1 MSVGRPRAFDT
12 AQALEAAMQVFW
24 RLGYEGASLQELT
37 RAMGINS
44 PSLYAAFGS
53 KEGLFK
59 AVLDYY
65 AARRGECLTEVVS
78 APTAREA
85 AERLLFGLI
94 DLSTDPEEPPGC
106 LLLQGGLSC
115 GAAAQDIPQELARR
129 RADLQLALQTRFAQA
144 REAGDL
150 PPSTDPE
157 ALARYLAVVC
167 NGIAVEAASGA
178 ARAELRKVATLALQA
193 WPDPG
198 QPQAT
203 SMPDGETA

>member
-24 RLGYEGASLQELT
+24 RLGYEGASVHELT

-65 AARRGECLTEVVS
+65 AARRAECLAEVVS

-85 AERLLFGLI
+85 AERLLFGLV
-94 DLSTDPEEPPGC
+94 DFATEPDEPPGC

-115 GAAAQDIPQELARR
+115 GVAAPGIPQELARR
-129 RADLQLALQTRFAQA
+129 RAELQLALQTRFAQA
-144 REAGDL
+144 READDL
-150 PPSTDPE
+150 PQSADPE
-157 ALARYLAVVC
+157 ALARYLTVVC
-167 NGIAVEAASGA
+167 NGIAIEAAAGSS
-178 ARAELRKVATLALQA
+178 RAELRKVAERALNA
-193 WPDPG
+193 WPEPERS
-198 QPQAT
+198 A
-203 SMPDGETA
+203 